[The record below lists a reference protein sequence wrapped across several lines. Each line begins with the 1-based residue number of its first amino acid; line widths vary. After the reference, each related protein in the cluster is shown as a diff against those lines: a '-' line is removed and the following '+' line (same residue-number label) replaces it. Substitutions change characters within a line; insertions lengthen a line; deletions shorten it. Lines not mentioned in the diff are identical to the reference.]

1 MDNKIYLLSNNSLFF
16 LNMEY
21 RFFKVDNSKVLKI
34 DDNIHTI
41 LNTPFIVSKNM
52 NVKYF
57 LKLVEYNNIVKKEVD
72 FDTLISTNIDLVD
85 HLTYHFSV
93 CTSEYDNYFNK
104 LKNINSQIWYYFY
117 FKKNIDILM
126 IILSFYK
133 IQNTGISNFIG
144 NERDLPS
151 FNNKLSNYF
160 SFLFGKYNIIL
171 DDLEPF
177 YKIAKYVFFNNNDKI
192 LYLDQLINIF
202 EKYDFM
208 FQFINLLL
216 NAFVEVY
223 IIRDIDGRKCVY
235 MDDLLFNTFLIFF
248 YSRIYII
255 KLMKIF
261 DTVKFDVLHEI
272 IFFKKLYF
280 YSMTDIK
287 IYEYLAIYNFI
298 NENFKYTVRT
308 QPLSYDFDFL
318 DDKIVMIKYKNE
330 IYNNDSLLKY
340 IKNKYTFSPL

>member
-1 MDNKIYLLSNNSLFF
+1 MDNNIYLLSDKNMFL
-16 LNMEY
+16 LNMSY
-21 RFFKVDNSKVLKI
+21 RFFKVDNSKVLNI
-34 DDNIHTI
+34 DDNIHNM

-52 NVKYF
+52 NIKYF
-57 LKLVEYNNIVKKEVD
+57 LKVVEYDNINKREID
-72 FDTLISTNIDLVD
+72 FDTLISTNINLVD
-85 HLTYHFSV
+85 YLTENFTVY
-93 CTSEYDNYFNK
+93 TSEYDNYFNK
-104 LKNINSQIWYYFY
+104 SKIVKDQIWYYFY

-126 IILSFYK
+126 LIVSFYK
-133 IQNTGISNFIG
+133 IQNTGLLNFIG
-144 NERDLPS
+144 NEKDPEMFIKQL
-151 FNNKLSNYF
+151 KNYF

-171 DDLEPF
+171 DELEPF
-177 YKIAKYVFFNNNDKI
+177 YKIAKYVFLNNNDKI